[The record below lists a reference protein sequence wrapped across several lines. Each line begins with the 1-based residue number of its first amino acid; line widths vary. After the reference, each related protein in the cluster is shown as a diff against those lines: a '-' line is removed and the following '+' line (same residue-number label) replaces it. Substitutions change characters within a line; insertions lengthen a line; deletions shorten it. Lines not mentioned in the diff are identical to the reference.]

1 MHGGFSSAFEP
12 PSSAHEG
19 FTRLRLAQH
28 VGRPECLILD
38 PGSRASAAPTR
49 FVSGAKQTVAMSVPD
64 SAFAQAAQLRRH
76 FTHVVLPIWR
86 GSGFDHTLRLPFE
99 AVDPATH
106 APLSVTRY
114 RAMACARQ
122 LFVFAQAGDAA
133 HAATLFDSL
142 CRRFRDPRH
151 GGWFYSVDAAGAPL
165 DTTKDLYTHAFVVF
179 ACAAHYAASGDRDAR
194 RVVEETAALIQD
206 RFAPH
211 RGDALLDAAR
221 HDDFSSSGGGPLQNP
236 LMHLTE
242 AWLAADDAFDDTAF
256 ADALARTAQAIE
268 RTFVDATTGCVA
280 ELPLGAAGNRFEPGH
295 QFEWF
300 YLVDAA
306 GERVA
311 QTGLRDA
318 LARAFAFAER
328 HGVDARTGGVS
339 AALDA
344 QGACIDDTQRI
355 WAQTEY
361 LRALATH
368 GGTAASAPLATQIER
383 FAARFLH
390 PRGWYECR
398 TAAGDVSRADMPSTT
413 PYHLATAYAA
423 LPADA

>member
-1 MHGGFSSAFEP
+1 
-12 PSSAHEG
+12 
-19 FTRLRLAQH
+19 
-28 VGRPECLILD
+28 
-38 PGSRASAAPTR
+38 
-49 FVSGAKQTVAMSVPD
+49 MSVSD
-64 SAFAQAAQLRRH
+64 SASLQAAQLRRH
-76 FTHVVLPIWR
+76 FAHVVLPIWR

-106 APLSVTRY
+106 APLPVTRY

-122 LFVFAQAGDAA
+122 LFVFARAGDAE
-133 HAATLFDSL
+133 HAATLFESL
-142 CRRFRDPRH
+142 CGRFRDPRH
-151 GGWFYSVDAAGAPL
+151 GGWHYSVDARGAPL

-179 ACAAHYAASGDRDAR
+179 ACAAWHAASGDAAAR
-194 RVVEETAALIQD
+194 ATAEETAALIQD
-206 RFAPH
+206 RFAPQ

-221 HDDFSSSGGGPLQNP
+221 HADFSSSGAGALQNP

-242 AWLAADDAFDDTAF
+242 AWLAAADAFGDAAF
-256 ADALARTAQAIE
+256 DDALARTTQAVE
-268 RTFVDATTGCVA
+268 RTFVDAATGCVA
-280 ELPLGAAGNRFEPGH
+280 ELPLGAADNRIEPGH

-300 YLVDAA
+300 YLADAA
-306 GERVA
+306 GARLA
-311 QTGLRDA
+311 RTGLADA

-328 HGVDARTGGVS
+328 HGVDPRTGGVS

-344 QGACIDDTQRI
+344 HGACIDGTQRI

-368 GGTAASAPLATQIER
+368 GGTPASAPLATQIER

-390 PRGWYECR
+390 PRGWFECM
-398 TAAGDVSRADMPSTT
+398 TADGQVSRADMPSTT

-423 LPADA
+423 LPAGS

>member
-1 MHGGFSSAFEP
+1 
-12 PSSAHEG
+12 
-19 FTRLRLAQH
+19 
-28 VGRPECLILD
+28 
-38 PGSRASAAPTR
+38 
-49 FVSGAKQTVAMSVPD
+49 MSDFD
-64 SAFAQAAQLRRH
+64 SASAQAAQLRRH

-86 GSGFDHTLRLPFE
+86 GSGFDRALQLPFE

-106 APLSVTRY
+106 APLPVARY

-122 LFVFAQAGDAA
+122 LFVFAQAGEAD
-133 HAATLFDSL
+133 HAATLFDAL
-142 CRRFRDPRH
+142 CRRFRDARH
-151 GGWFYSVDAAGAPL
+151 GGWHYSIDAAGAPL
-165 DTTKDLYTHAFVVF
+165 DTTKDLYTHAFIVF
-179 ACAAHYAASGDRDAR
+179 ACAAYHAASGERAAR
-194 RVVEETAALIQD
+194 TVAEDTAALIQD
-206 RFAPH
+206 RFAPQ

-221 HDDFSSSGGGPLQNP
+221 HADFSSSGSGALQNP

-242 AWLAADDAFDDTAF
+242 AWLAASGAFGDAAFD
-256 ADALARTAQAIE
+256 DALARTAQAVE
-268 RTFVDATTGCVA
+268 RTFVDTATGCVA
-280 ELPLGAAGNRFEPGH
+280 ELPLGSADNRFEPGH

-306 GERVA
+306 GARVA
-311 QTGLRDA
+311 HTGLRDA

-344 QGACIDDTQRI
+344 QGACLDGTQRI

-368 GGTAASAPLATQIER
+368 GGTPASAPLAAQIER

-390 PRGWYECR
+390 PRGWFECK
-398 TAAGDVSRADMPSTT
+398 TADGQVSRADMPSTT

>member
-1 MHGGFSSAFEP
+1 
-12 PSSAHEG
+12 
-19 FTRLRLAQH
+19 
-28 VGRPECLILD
+28 
-38 PGSRASAAPTR
+38 
-49 FVSGAKQTVAMSVPD
+49 MSVPD
-64 SAFAQAAQLRRH
+64 SASAQAAKLRGH
-76 FTHVVLPIWR
+76 FADVILPLWR
-86 GSGFDHTLRLPFE
+86 GSGFDRTLRLPFE

-106 APLSVTRY
+106 APLPVTRY

-122 LFVFAQAGDAA
+122 LFVFAQAGDVE

-142 CRRFRDPRH
+142 RRRFRDPRH
-151 GGWFYSVDAAGAPL
+151 GGWFYSVDAAGVPL

-179 ACAAHYAASGDRDAR
+179 ACAAHFAATGERDAR
-194 RVVEETAALIQD
+194 GVAEETAALIRD

-221 HDDFSSSGGGPLQNP
+221 HDDFSSSGSGPLQNP

-256 ADALARTAQAIE
+256 ADALAHTARAIE
-268 RTFVDATTGCVA
+268 HTFVDAATGCVA
-280 ELPLGAAGNRFEPGH
+280 ELPLGTAGNRFEPGH

-300 YLVDAA
+300 YLVEAA

-311 QTGLRDA
+311 QTALRDA
-318 LARAFAFAER
+318 LSRAITFAER
-328 HGVDARTGGVS
+328 HGVDPLTGGVS

-344 QGACIDDTQRI
+344 RGACLDGTQRI

-368 GGTAASAPLATQIER
+368 GGTGSSAPLATQIER

-390 PRGWYECR
+390 PRGWVECR

>member
-1 MHGGFSSAFEP
+1 
-12 PSSAHEG
+12 
-19 FTRLRLAQH
+19 
-28 VGRPECLILD
+28 
-38 PGSRASAAPTR
+38 
-49 FVSGAKQTVAMSVPD
+49 MSVSD
-64 SAFAQAAQLRRH
+64 SASAQAAQLRHH
-76 FTHVVLPIWR
+76 FEHVALPIWR
-86 GSGFDHTLRLPFE
+86 GSGFDHTLQLPFE

-106 APLSVTRY
+106 APLPVTRY

-142 CRRFRDPRH
+142 CSRFRDARH
-151 GGWFYSVDAAGAPL
+151 GGWIYSVDAQGAPL
-165 DTTKDLYTHAFVVF
+165 DTTKDLYTHAFIVF
-179 ACAAHYAASGDRDAR
+179 ACAAWHAASGDTAAR
-194 RVVEETAALIQD
+194 TVAEETAALIQD
-206 RFAPH
+206 RFAPR

-221 HDDFSSSGGGPLQNP
+221 HADFSSSGSGALQNP

-242 AWLAADDAFDDTAF
+242 AWLAAADAFGDAAF
-256 ADALARTAQAIE
+256 DDALARTTLAVE
-268 RTFVDATTGCVA
+268 RTFVDAATGCVA
-280 ELPLGAAGNRFEPGH
+280 ELPLGAADNRFEPGH

-306 GERVA
+306 GARLA
-311 QTGLRDA
+311 QTGLPGA
-318 LARAFAFAER
+318 LSRAFMFAEQY
-328 HGVDARTGGVS
+328 GVDAQTGGVC

-344 QGACIDDTQRI
+344 QGACIDGTQRI

-368 GGTAASAPLATQIER
+368 GGTPASAPLAQQIGR

-390 PRGWYECR
+390 PRGWFECK
-398 TAAGDVSRADMPSTT
+398 TADGQVSRADMPSTT

-423 LPADA
+423 LPAGS

>member
-1 MHGGFSSAFEP
+1 MLYPCRQPTHPCGADTIRFK
-12 PSSAHEG
+12 
-19 FTRLRLAQH
+19 RQ
-28 VGRPECLILD
+28 RPVM
-38 PGSRASAAPTR
+38 PAS
-49 FVSGAKQTVAMSVPD
+49 D
-64 SAFAQAAQLRRH
+64 SASVQATELRRH
-76 FTHVVLPIWR
+76 FADVILPIWR
-86 GSGFDHTLRLPFE
+86 GSGFDRALQLPFE

-106 APLSVTRY
+106 APLPVTRY

-133 HAATLFDSL
+133 HAATLFDAL

-151 GGWFYSVDAAGAPL
+151 GGWIYSVDANGAPL
-165 DTTKDLYTHAFVVF
+165 DTTKDLYTHAFIVF
-179 ACAAHYAASGDRDAR
+179 ACAAYYAASGERDAR
-194 RVVEETAALIQD
+194 SVAEQTATLIQD
-206 RFAPH
+206 RFAP
-211 RGDALLDAAR
+211 RPGDALLDAAR
-221 HDDFSSSGGGPLQNP
+221 HEDFSVSGDGPLQNP

-242 AWLAADDAFDDTAF
+242 AWLAAAGAFRDAAFD
-256 ADALARTAQAIE
+256 DALARTAQAVE
-268 RTFVDATTGCVA
+268 RTFVDAATGCVA
-280 ELPLGAAGNRFEPGH
+280 ELPLGTAGNRFEPGH

-306 GERVA
+306 GARLA
-311 QTGLRDA
+311 HTGLPGA

-328 HGVDARTGGVS
+328 HGVDAQTGAVC

-344 QGACIDDTQRI
+344 HGGCIDGTQRI

-368 GGTAASAPLATQIER
+368 GGTPASAPLATQIAR

-390 PRGWYECR
+390 PRGWYECK
-398 TAAGDVSRADMPSTT
+398 TPQGEVSRGDMPSTT

-423 LPADA
+423 LPAGA